1 MKNKKNSRQDFS
13 HRYQTRM
20 IANIVYST
28 LLACLVE
35 MFLVTNLT
43 MLAGYAKKS
52 EWDNALLGM
61 IGESDVIIVLGYV
74 LVGILVFS
82 VTFLMLQDRSVRYV
96 GKISDAMNSI
106 AEGDLNT
113 TVDVVGDEEFSSIE
127 AAQMRSV
134 ESVAS
139 NWLPSTFS
147 WASMS
152 SSCLVVAAPSFSR
165 FSTRRRSVCCLAI
178 CSRSDAACFPMS
190 GRPLRTE
197 AR

>member
-13 HRYQTRM
+13 HCYQTRM

-82 VTFLMLQDRSVRYV
+82 DASGPVCPVC
-96 GKISDAMNSI
+96 GKDFRC
-106 AEGDLNT
+106 
-113 TVDVVGDEEFSSIE
+113 DE
-127 AAQMRSV
+127 QH
-134 ESVAS
+134 
-139 NWLPSTFS
+139 
-147 WASMS
+147 
-152 SSCLVVAAPSFSR
+152 CGGR
-165 FSTRRRSVCCLAI
+165 FKHDS
-178 CSRSDAACFPMS
+178 
-190 GRPLRTE
+190 
-197 AR
+197 